1 MSKEIKRII
10 LEGKI
15 KEDNRLYINFKF
27 FQDDRILDDLEI
39 VALLVSSLSMSV
51 KSAMT
56 NMDYETQGRLLKDVL
71 GNLENDFFNIDSFK
85 DLEKHIKPKRR

>member
-39 VALLVSSLSMSV
+39 VALLVASLSMSV
-51 KSAMT
+51 KSAIA

-71 GNLENDFFNIDSFK
+71 GKLENDFFNIDSFK